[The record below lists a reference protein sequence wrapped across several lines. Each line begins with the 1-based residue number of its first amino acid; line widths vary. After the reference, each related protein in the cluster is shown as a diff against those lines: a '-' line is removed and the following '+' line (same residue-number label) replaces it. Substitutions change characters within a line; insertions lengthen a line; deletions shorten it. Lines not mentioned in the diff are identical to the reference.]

1 MCINPPSEP
10 PLRHSSVAL
19 ARPRCHH
26 RGVQNFRIFPNWPL
40 SLPHARSPP
49 LCSPD
54 SLPPRVHSSRDLP
67 TWHHP
72 GSSPPSARGPP
83 GSSASPR
90 GGRAAFRPRRVT
102 GNVHRVRGPLPPALP
117 RVPGQSAGASH
128 LPVIVTRAAA
138 KVEVQTSAGVPGLT
152 SGCKELLGHVF
163 RVGTLR
169 AAFLSGR
176 PMSRSHA
183 RLRLHPGNSEIVIFI
198 IIQTFF

>member
-1 MCINPPSEP
+1 MHKPTIRTTFKAQLGGVSTSSVSPPWCPELSHLPELASVPATRSLPSPLQPGLSAPKSPLLQGPAYVAPPRFVPSLSTRSSRLISESAGGAEP
-10 PLRHSSVAL
+10 PPAL
-19 ARPRCHH
+19 
-26 RGVQNFRIFPNWPL
+26 G
-40 SLPHARSPP
+40 
-49 LCSPD
+49 
-54 SLPPRVHSSRDLP
+54 
-67 TWHHP
+67 
-72 GSSPPSARGPP
+72 
-83 GSSASPR
+83 
-90 GGRAAFRPRRVT
+90 
-102 GNVHRVRGPLPPALP
+102 GNVRRVRGPLPPALP

>member
-1 MCINPPSEP
+1 MHKPTIRTTFKAQLGGVST
-10 PLRHSSVAL
+10 SSVSPPWCPELSHLPKL
-19 ARPRCHH
+19 ASVPATR
-26 RGVQNFRIFPNWPL
+26 
-40 SLPHARSPP
+40 SLPSPLQPGLSAPKSP
-49 LCSPD
+49 LLQGPAY
-54 SLPPRVHSSRDLP
+54 VA
-67 TWHHP
+67 
-72 GSSPPSARGPP
+72 PPSARGPP

-90 GGRAAFRPRRVT
+90 GGAEPPPAPG
-102 GNVHRVRGPLPPALP
+102 GNVRRVRGPLPPALP

-163 RVGTLR
+163 RVGTLW

>member
-72 GSSPPSARGPP
+72 QHEVLQAHQRV
-83 GSSASPR
+83 R
-90 GGRAAFRPRRVT
+90 GGAEPPPAPG
-102 GNVHRVRGPLPPALP
+102 GNVRRVRGPLPPALP

-163 RVGTLR
+163 RVGTLW

>member
-10 PLRHSSVAL
+10 PLRHSLVAL

-72 GSSPPSARGPP
+72 GLSPPSAPRPP

-90 GGRAAFRPRRVT
+90 GAELPSARSDRV
-102 GNVHRVRGPLPPALP
+102 HGPLPPALP

>member
-1 MCINPPSEP
+1 MHKPTIRTTFKAQLGGVST
-10 PLRHSSVAL
+10 SSVSPPWCPELSHLPKL
-19 ARPRCHH
+19 ASVPATR
-26 RGVQNFRIFPNWPL
+26 
-40 SLPHARSPP
+40 SLPSPLQPGLSAPKSPLLQGPAYVAPPRFVPSLSTRSSR
-49 LCSPD
+49 LISE
-54 SLPPRVHSSRDLP
+54 SGGGGGESRLPPR
-67 TWHHP
+67 
-72 GSSPPSARGPP
+72 A
-83 GSSASPR
+83 
-90 GGRAAFRPRRVT
+90 
-102 GNVHRVRGPLPPALP
+102 GNVRRVRGPLPPALP